1 MTSIYS
7 RRTKVMAGLLLPVAL
22 LLSACKSD
30 NTMEISEA
38 GGLTMTMDMVDDEG
52 LMSGAGIT
60 CDMMKSEMGDES
72 DDIIPGGSFDIQDIS
87 SGDNLGCRFIMSAPY
102 AVDGET
108 LIDNGDSYTLNI
120 SPDDMQD
127 FTEEDMQD
135 IGTLAFTF
143 KITMP
148 GKITDATDGG
158 TISGNS
164 VTYTDLQ
171 AMTSGVTVTGLQ
183 AGGSVE
189 PSTSPATQTP
199 SSTESAQTNGT
210 GTNQS
215 TSDDDSSGFPVW
227 AWILIGVGA
236 LLLIGLIAF
245 FLTRGKKNKGNGGYP
260 GDYPY
265 GGQPQGQP
273 GYGQAPQA
281 PQGYGQAPQGYGQA
295 PQGYG
300 EQGYGQP
307 NQQGGNQQ
315 GWAPQN

>member
-1 MTSIYS
+1 
-7 RRTKVMAGLLLPVAL
+7 
-22 LLSACKSD
+22 
-30 NTMEISEA
+30 
-38 GGLTMTMDMVDDEG
+38 
-52 LMSGAGIT
+52 
-60 CDMMKSEMGDES
+60 
-72 DDIIPGGSFDIQDIS
+72 
-87 SGDNLGCRFIMSAPY
+87 
-102 AVDGET
+102 
-108 LIDNGDSYTLNI
+108 
-120 SPDDMQD
+120 
-127 FTEEDMQD
+127 
-135 IGTLAFTF
+135 
-143 KITMP
+143 MP

-236 LLLIGLIAF
+236 LGLIGLIAF

-281 PQGYGQAPQGYGQA
+281 SQGYG
-295 PQGYG
+295 
-300 EQGYGQP
+300 
-307 NQQGGNQQ
+307 
-315 GWAPQN
+315 